1 LTIQLT
7 TNYSDP
13 LVELIHANETPVDG
27 IEVGPWFTPQKI
39 RQLQKEFPTW
49 RFYFHA
55 GGLMWRY
62 RSMNEALAR
71 LCEYLSH
78 FQDPWVSLHIEL
90 LPLHVYLLSSRLGLN
105 LPPPK
110 PESAIN
116 KILERLSQ
124 VKAALEVP
132 IILENLVSLPAR
144 KYAYAALPT
153 TIREIVASTDSGL
166 LLDLA
171 HARVAA
177 SYQGMEVERY
187 LQKLPLER
195 VRQIHVSG
203 ARVQRGYLYDAHESL
218 GVEDYA
224 LLKWT
229 LERTQPQIVTLEYIR
244 ATEALR
250 EQLRNLREII
260 AG

>member
-1 LTIQLT
+1 MPILT
-7 TNYSDP
+7 TNYSAA
-13 LVELIHANETPVDG
+13 LVELIRANEAPVDG
-27 IEVGPWFTPQKI
+27 IEVGPWFKPQKI
-39 RQLQKEFPTW
+39 GQLQQEFPTR

-55 GGLMWRY
+55 GGLLWRY

-71 LCEYLSH
+71 LREYLSL

-90 LPLHVYLLSSRLGLN
+90 LPLHVYRLSSRLGLN

-110 PESAIN
+110 AENAIN
-116 KILERLSQ
+116 KILEHLSQ
-124 VKAALEVP
+124 VKAALDIP
-132 IILENLVSLPAR
+132 IILENLASLPAQ
-144 KYAYAALPT
+144 KYAYAAIPT

-187 LQKLPLER
+187 LEKLPLER

-203 ARVQRGYLYDAHESL
+203 ARVQRGYLCDAHESL
-218 GVEDYA
+218 GAEDYA
-224 LLKWT
+224 ILKWV

-244 ATEALR
+244 EAQALR
-250 EQLRNLREII
+250 KQIRNLREII
-260 AG
+260 TG

>member
-7 TNYSDP
+7 TNYSAA
-13 LVELIHANETPVDG
+13 LAELIHANEALVDG
-27 IEVGPWFTPQKI
+27 IEIGPWFTPQKI
-39 RQLQKEFPTW
+39 GQLQQEFPEW

-62 RSMNEALAR
+62 RSMSGALDR
-71 LCEYLSH
+71 LREYLSR

-90 LPLHVYLLSSRLGLN
+90 LPLHVYRLSSRLGLN

-110 PESAIN
+110 PESAKD
-116 KILERLSQ
+116 KILERLSL
-124 VKAALEVP
+124 VKEALDTP
-132 IILENLVSLPAR
+132 IILENLASLPAQ
-144 KYAYAALPT
+144 KYAYAALPA
-153 TIREIVASTDSGL
+153 TIREIIESTGCGL

-187 LQKLPLER
+187 LEKLPLER
-195 VRQIHVSG
+195 VKQIHISG
-203 ARVQRGYLYDAHESL
+203 ARVQRGFLCDAHEAL
-218 GVEDYA
+218 GAEDYT
-224 LLKWT
+224 LLKWA
-229 LERTQPQIVTLEYIR
+229 LERTQPQIVTLEYTR
-244 ATEALR
+244 ETEALR
-250 EQLRNLREII
+250 KQLRKLREIT